1 MPSALNFFDING
13 DGKVTKLEFIE
24 GCQEYSNFEECLF
37 LFSELDT
44 NGLFIIIYEIIN

>member
-1 MPSALNFFDING
+1 MPSALNFYDING
-13 DGKVTKLEFIE
+13 DGKVTKLEFI
-24 GCQEYSNFEECLF
+24 GGFQEYSNFEECLF

>member
-24 GCQEYSNFEECLF
+24 GLQEYLKFEESLF